1 MFIFKLCICT
11 CVVGVCAGV
20 HGGQRSWIL
29 SRCLR
34 RGSVCCRRAELPRDS
49 TILGK
54 KELAHFN
61 YAPEVARVS
70 VGATA

>member
-1 MFIFKLCICT
+1 MCCGSMCRCPWRPEKLDPIK
-11 CVVGVCAGV
+11 VSKG
-20 HGGQRSWIL
+20 
-29 SRCLR
+29 
-34 RGSVCCRRAELPRDS
+34 GSVCCRRAELPRGS